1 VVTKSRGVSYVTL
14 PLQTSNMEGVLREK
28 ETKLAESE
36 KASERKNELHER
48 LKKAKEDEEQ
58 VSSARLPS
66 SSSLC
71 VLFTH

>member
-1 VVTKSRGVSYVTL
+1 VVTKSRGVAYVTL

-71 VLFTH
+71 VLCTH

>member
-1 VVTKSRGVSYVTL
+1 
-14 PLQTSNMEGVLREK
+14 MEGVLREK